1 MPDLDALGR
10 AIAAIRG
17 EIRRD
22 QKKDK
27 KTPRKKKEKDRKK
40 KTKHD
45 DSTSSSSWS
54 RSSSRSGSGQ
64 DYVTWK
70 PKGRD
75 RSVSPRRLRALDSK
89 RFKARAELLAF
100 AATHPGALSGHCLA
114 MIHEKLGR
122 GTARRTGDLCKTS
135 VAQWVTSFGGCKD
148 VRDLREAQTLGSVM
162 DAVNRDSIARQWT
175 YWGRGSL
182 RSRPR
187 RQERR
192 PVGPR
197 RKVWSWSRAPAQG
210 PVRPPSYAS
219 LHEACPRGGTLRGCD
234 AAHRSPRLLDRRFV
248 GVVFSGGG
256 SHWATPS
263 VPVPLQSMHATC
275 LGHNIVPRTLCSLC
289 LSCQRAAIGGCG
301 PVTTW

>member
-22 QKKDK
+22 KKKDK
-27 KTPRKKKEKDRKK
+27 KTPPEKKEKGREK

-45 DSTSSSSWS
+45 DSTSSSSRS
-54 RSSSRSGSGQ
+54 RSSRSGSGQ

-135 VAQWVTSFGGCKD
+135 VAQWVTSFGG
-148 VRDLREAQTLGSVM
+148 
-162 DAVNRDSIARQWT
+162 
-175 YWGRGSL
+175 
-182 RSRPR
+182 
-187 RQERR
+187 
-192 PVGPR
+192 
-197 RKVWSWSRAPAQG
+197 
-210 PVRPPSYAS
+210 
-219 LHEACPRGGTLRGCD
+219 
-234 AAHRSPRLLDRRFV
+234 
-248 GVVFSGGG
+248 
-256 SHWATPS
+256 
-263 VPVPLQSMHATC
+263 
-275 LGHNIVPRTLCSLC
+275 
-289 LSCQRAAIGGCG
+289 
-301 PVTTW
+301 